1 LRSCLEGFPA
11 KHLSLIRF
19 IATSVPSIFHGKKCQ
34 RCRTPILLILQGHY
48 SLLPEG
54 KKKKKKKD
62 VRMDNLNIRCN
73 LKVKN
78 GKLSITCKR
87 PRPFDIGKPGFALPE
102 SLVLPSWANMKQE

>member
-1 LRSCLEGFPA
+1 
-11 KHLSLIRF
+11 
-19 IATSVPSIFHGKKCQ
+19 
-34 RCRTPILLILQGHY
+34 
-48 SLLPEG
+48 
-54 KKKKKKKD
+54 
-62 VRMDNLNIRCN
+62 MDNLNIRCN